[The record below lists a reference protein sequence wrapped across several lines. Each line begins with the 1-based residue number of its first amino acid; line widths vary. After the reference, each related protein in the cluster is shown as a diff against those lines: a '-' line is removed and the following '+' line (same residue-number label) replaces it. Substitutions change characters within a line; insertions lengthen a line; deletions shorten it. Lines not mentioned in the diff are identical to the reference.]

1 MEGFTIVDGVV
12 AVVIIL
18 SALLAYSRGF
28 VRETLSIAS
37 WVVAAVVAYIFAP
50 QVEPLVREIPI
61 LKDMI
66 GGQCELSLMVAFVIV
81 LVIGL
86 VIMAIFTP
94 LFSSMVQRS
103 ILGGIDQGIGFLF
116 GVARGVLLVVVSL
129 FIYDWAFS
137 DETYAAV
144 DNSRSAEVFGNLV
157 VRVGDSVPDD
167 VPGWLQSRVDD
178 YLAIC
183 ETPADQAAAET
194 VPAQEAEEAP
204 AAETEAAPSE

>member
-37 WVVAAVVAYIFAP
+37 WVVAAIVAYIFAP
-50 QVEPLVREIPI
+50 KAEPLVREIPI
-61 LKDMI
+61 LKGMI

-86 VIMAIFTP
+86 VVMAIFTP

-103 ILGGIDQGIGFLF
+103 ILGGLDQGIGFLF
-116 GVARGVLLVVVSL
+116 GAARGVLLVVVSL
-129 FIYDWAFS
+129 FIYDWAVTDQTF
-137 DETYAAV
+137 EMV
-144 DNSRSAEVFGNLV
+144 DNSRSAKIFSNLV
-157 VRVGDSVPDD
+157 GQVGESVPDD
-167 VPGWLQSRVDD
+167 VPGWLQSRVDA
-178 YLAIC
+178 YLALC
-183 ETPADQAAAET
+183 
-194 VPAQEAEEAP
+194 EAP
-204 AAETEAAPSE
+204 TDQG

>member
-37 WVVAAVVAYIFAP
+37 WVLAAVVAYLFAP
-50 QVEPLVREIPI
+50 KAEPLVREIPI

-66 GGQCELSLMVAFVIV
+66 GGQCELSLMIAFVIV

-94 LFSSMVQRS
+94 LFSGMVQRS
-103 ILGGIDQGIGFLF
+103 VLGGIDQGIGFLF
-116 GVARGVLLVVVSL
+116 GAARGVLLVVVAL
-129 FIYDWAFS
+129 FIYDWAVTN
-137 DETYAAV
+137 ETFAV
-144 DNSRSAEVFGNLV
+144 VDDSRSAKIFGELV
-157 VRVGDSVPDD
+157 VKVGDNVPDD
-167 VPGWLQSRVDD
+167 VPGWLQARIDS
-178 YLAIC
+178 YLGYC
-183 ETPADQAAAET
+183 EGPTEPGT
-194 VPAQEAEEAP
+194 VPAEAVPAP
-204 AAETEAAPSE
+204 TE

>member
-37 WVVAAVVAYIFAP
+37 WVLAAVVAYLFAP
-50 QVEPLVREIPI
+50 KAEPLVREIPI

-66 GGQCELSLMVAFVIV
+66 GGQCELSLMIAFVIV

-94 LFSSMVQRS
+94 LFSGMVQRS
-103 ILGGIDQGIGFLF
+103 VLGGIDQGIGFLF
-116 GVARGVLLVVVSL
+116 GAARGVLLVVVAL
-129 FIYDWAFS
+129 FIYDWAVTN
-137 DETYAAV
+137 ETFAV
-144 DNSRSAEVFGNLV
+144 VDDSRSAKIFGNLV
-157 VRVGDSVPDD
+157 GQVGDNVPDD
-167 VPGWLQSRVDD
+167 VPGWLQARIDS
-178 YLAIC
+178 YLGYC
-183 ETPADQAAAET
+183 EGPTEPGT
-194 VPAQEAEEAP
+194 VPAEAVPAP
-204 AAETEAAPSE
+204 TE

>member
-37 WVVAAVVAYIFAP
+37 WVIAAVVAYIFAP
-50 QVEPLVREIPI
+50 KAEPLVREIPI

-86 VIMAIFTP
+86 VVMAIFTP

-103 ILGGIDQGIGFLF
+103 VLGGIDQGIGFLF
-116 GVARGVLLVVVSL
+116 GAARGVLLVVVAL
-129 FIYDWAFS
+129 FIYDWAVTNESF
-137 DETYAAV
+137 EVV
-144 DNSRSAEVFGNLV
+144 DNSRSAKIFSELV
-157 VRVGDSVPDD
+157 GRVGDSVPDD
-167 VPGWLQSRVDD
+167 VPGWLQTRIDA
-178 YLAIC
+178 YLELC
-183 ETPADQAAAET
+183 EGPAESVPVET
-194 VPAQEAEEAP
+194 AP
-204 AAETEAAPSE
+204 TETAPSE